1 MGVLR
6 DKILW
11 HGKHALHEEGRD
23 VASLINPIYVGLTV
37 PWRRLILVANVIGP
51 GINQETCIS
60 AGL

>member
-1 MGVLR
+1 MA
-6 DKILW
+6 DKTEK
-11 HGKHALHEEGRD
+11 HEKHALHEEGRE